1 MKQYLSTVRIF
12 IADDHDVVRHGLRSL
27 LESQPGWVVVG
38 EASQGREAVEKVE
51 RLKPDVVSLDI
62 SMPELNGLEAT
73 RQILKMAP
81 ETEIVILTVHES
93 EQVVKEV
100 LNAGARGYV
109 LKSDASRDLVT
120 AVRALSQHKTFFTSK
135 VADMVLAGYLGHH
148 TLAGEEVEP
157 SLPLSSREREVIQ
170 LLAEGKSNKDVAN
183 ALHLS
188 VKTVETHRAKIMHK
202 LRLHSI
208 GDLIRY
214 AIHHHIIEP

>member
-1 MKQYLSTVRIF
+1 
-12 IADDHDVVRHGLRSL
+12 LRSL
-27 LESQPGWVVVG
+27 LESQSGWVVVG
-38 EASQGREAVEKVE
+38 EATQGREAVEKVE
-51 RLKPDVVSLDI
+51 QLKPDVVSLDI

-73 RQILKMAP
+73 RQILKIAP
-81 ETEIVILTVHES
+81 GTEVIILTVHES

-100 LNAGARGYV
+100 LKAGARGYV
-109 LKSDASRDLVT
+109 LKSDANRDLVT

-135 VADMVLAGYLGHH
+135 VADMVLAGYLGHN
-148 TLAGEEVEP
+148 TSAGEELEP
-157 SLPLSSREREVIQ
+157 HLPLSAREREVIQ
-170 LLAEGKSNKDVAN
+170 MLAEGKSNKDIAH

-202 LRLHSI
+202 LGLHSI